1 MGKLYDVSVKTG
13 SYLKD
18 GQVKNKYETVGAIME
33 SKNGGKFMLLKASF
47 NPAAIQRKEGDDNIL
62 LSLYPP
68 KERIGNGQN
77 YTGPREDFDFKHGPE
92 ASWNVDADRNV
103 KPSWNTDSGVPF

>member
-1 MGKLYDVSVKTG
+1 MPKLYDVSVKTG

-18 GQVKNKYETVGAIME
+18 GQVRNKYETVGAIME

-68 KERIGNGQN
+68 KERSAAPAQEPYNG
-77 YTGPREDFDFKHGPE
+77 PKEDFDFRNGPAGNE
-92 ASWNVDADRNV
+92 TSD
-103 KPSWNTDSGVPF
+103 VPF

>member
-13 SYLKD
+13 TYLKD

-47 NPAAIQRKEGDDNIL
+47 NPAAIQRKDGDDNIL

-68 KERIGNGQN
+68 KERSATPAQEP
-77 YTGPREDFDFKHGPE
+77 YSGPQESFGFKDGPKGYE
-92 ASWNVDADRNV
+92 
-103 KPSWNTDSGVPF
+103 DSGVPF